1 MTTPTGATS
10 ALTPEQHAQL
20 LKAIAPSRVS
30 SRDGQSYLEAWDVKA
45 HLTRIFGFGGF
56 SSELIDLTMVYE
68 QETTT
73 KQGKAAYKVGYRA
86 TIRLTIHQLGAVYTE
101 AAFGESIMPDFKRGD
116 AHDMAIKTA
125 ESQAVKRAAINL
137 GTQFGLSL
145 YQNGSLADVIKATLV
160 GPAKTEAQHVDAA
173 VASVGQVAAEDA
185 PAIVDAPA
193 PVVVTATVSLDDLA
207 RIHELRDSLGFD
219 EATFLDGVRKTIDDA
234 SLEDVAL
241 LTPEQAAGLIA
252 RLGKAVAAKAA
263 KNAA

>member
-1 MTTPTGATS
+1 MNTNHGAVS

-56 SSELIDLTMVYE
+56 SSELIDLVMVYE

-73 KQGKAAYKVGYRA
+73 KAGKAAYKVGYRA

-101 AAFGESIMPDFKRGD
+101 AAFGEAIMPDFKRGD

-145 YQNGSLADVIKATLV
+145 YQNGALADVVKATLV
-160 GPAKTEAQHVDAA
+160 GPAKVEAEHVDAA
-173 VASVGQVAAEDA
+173 VASVGQVAAEDV
-185 PAIVDAPA
+185 PADDPAALA
-193 PVVVTATVSLDDLA
+193 PVTVLGTLSIDEVA
-207 RIHELRDSLGFD
+207 RINELRHALGFD
-219 EATFLDGVRKTIDDA
+219 EETFLAGVRKSLKDDTILDI
-234 SLEDVAL
+234 AL
-241 LTPEQAAGLIA
+241 LTPEQATSLIA
-252 RLGKAVAAKAA
+252 RLTKAVES